1 MSLCTGLAVY
11 NQVKKL
17 TTGECTSAMGQKKSA
32 VHRKVGVLQIVFRF
46 VHRARKVQSI
56 RTRFLCLNHL

>member
-17 TTGECTSAMGQKKSA
+17 TTGERTSVMGQKKSA
-32 VHRKVGVLQIVFRF
+32 AHRKVRVLQIVLSFIHSHF
-46 VHRARKVQSI
+46 VH
-56 RTRFLCLNHL
+56 